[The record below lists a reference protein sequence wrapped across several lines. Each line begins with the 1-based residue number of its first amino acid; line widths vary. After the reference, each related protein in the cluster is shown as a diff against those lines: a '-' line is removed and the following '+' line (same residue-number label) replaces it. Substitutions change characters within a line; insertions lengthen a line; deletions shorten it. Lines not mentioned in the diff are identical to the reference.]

1 MHEEIEILLRLFVTL
16 LLCGVLGWERQA
28 NGKQAGLR
36 THILVGVGAALFVS
50 LAELMV
56 RHFSTRYSE
65 EILQMDPTRVLEAV
79 AAGVSFLG
87 AGTIFVSRGGGE
99 RVQGLTTAAAIW
111 STAAVGLAAG
121 LGRYILAAGVTL
133 LVFAVLQVLGKWER
147 RGKLPGVPPKPPPPQ
162 SQSSPLSS
170 AASPSS
176 RPPSSSPPPPASA
189 PPGE

>member
-1 MHEEIEILLRLFVTL
+1 
-16 LLCGVLGWERQA
+16 
-28 NGKQAGLR
+28 
-36 THILVGVGAALFVS
+36 
-50 LAELMV
+50 
-56 RHFSTRYSE
+56 
-65 EILQMDPTRVLEAV
+65 MDPTRVLEAV

-162 SQSSPLSS
+162 SSPLSS